1 VMPRRG
7 RTWHPGVLARLVD
20 RPLGAS

>member
-20 RPLGAS
+20 RRLGAS